1 MLQKSTGEYGLNMT
15 TRDSNTTAL
24 MRIITGMSLAGFLLL
39 SSHASSGK
47 ELATA
52 KPEKVGMSSTRLERL
67 SELNQK
73 YVDEGKLAGVVTMV
87 ARHGKII
94 HLDAAGTYG
103 VDNTKPISQD
113 TLFRIY
119 SMTKPITAVA
129 LMMLY
134 EEGAFQLNDP
144 VAKFLPQFAN
154 MKVWTMVGTVDAKKP
169 ITMHQLLTH
178 TAGLSYGFDPK
189 NPVDKLYREMRK
201 SPAADLDAF
210 IENLVELPLLFEPG
224 ERWHYSVASD
234 VLGAVAEK
242 ISGMSFAE
250 FLQQR
255 VFDPLDMHDTFFNL
269 PAEQAD
275 RFATNHRWDPKD
287 KQLIPLLAGYP
298 LYSSHTDVSLFLGGQ
313 GLVSTIGDYMK
324 FAEMMRNGGTL
335 NGARLLSPKTIEFMT
350 QNHLGATTQV
360 SSSGEAPSSTI
371 SASSQGTGFGLGFGI
386 ITNPAKWGAMSSEGT
401 YFWGGAAG
409 TVFWIDPVEDI
420 VGIGMLQLM
429 RSPWPFR
436 QEMMVLTYQAM
447 NELSTEH

>member
-1 MLQKSTGEYGLNMT
+1 MRRITIRILLA
-15 TRDSNTTAL
+15 AL
-24 MRIITGMSLAGFLLL
+24 LVL
-39 SSHASSGK
+39 SSHVSTGK

-52 KPEKVGMSSTRLERL
+52 KPEKVGMSSERLERL
-67 SELNQK
+67 SDMNQK
-73 YVDEGKLAGVVTMV
+73 YVDEGKFAGVVTMV

-103 VDNTKPISQD
+103 VDNTKPINQD

-119 SMTKPITAVA
+119 SMTKPITAIA

-144 VAKFLPQFAN
+144 VSKFLPQFAN
-154 MKVWTMVGTVDAKKP
+154 MKVWTMEGAVDAKTP

-178 TAGLSYGFDPK
+178 TAGLSYGFDPE
-189 NPVDKLYREMRK
+189 NPVDKLYRELRK
-201 SPAADLDAF
+201 TPAADLDAF
-210 IENLVELPLLFEPG
+210 IDNLVELPLLFEPG

-242 ISGMSFAE
+242 ISGMSFAQ

-255 VFDPLDMHDTFFNL
+255 VFDPLDMDNTFFNV
-269 PAEQAD
+269 PGEKAD
-275 RFATNHRWDPKD
+275 LFATNHRWDPKS
-287 KQLIPLLAGYP
+287 KQLTPLLAGSP
-298 LYSSHTDVSLFLGGQ
+298 LYSSHTDVSLFLGGH

-324 FAEMMRNGGTL
+324 FAEMMRNGGKL

-360 SSSGEAPSSTI
+360 SSSGEAPSGTL
-371 SASSQGTGFGLGFGI
+371 SASLQGTGFGLGFGI
-386 ITNPAKWGAMSSEGT
+386 IMDPAKWGAMSSAGT

-420 VGIGMLQLM
+420 VGIGMVQLM
-429 RSPWPFR
+429 GSPWPFR
-436 QEMMVLTYQAM
+436 QEMMVMTYQAM
-447 NELSTEH
+447 GE